1 MRSSGVPGTDGV
13 EVDVPAGGD
22 RPVQL
27 RPRHL
32 REREADRAA
41 DVLRVPA
48 RADDRV
54 ANSGG
59 LDPLELV
66 QAALSR
72 VSQ

>member
-1 MRSSGVPGTDGV
+1 
-13 EVDVPAGGD
+13 
-22 RPVQL
+22 
-27 RPRHL
+27 
-32 REREADRAA
+32 
-41 DVLRVPA
+41 VLRVPA